1 MSMKLVRR
9 MLTAVLATTLV
20 VGSALT
26 VSAAPTTKSSAPA
39 AEAPAPVQEDSAPVD
54 ETVVPATTP
63 MTIGGATIKSDVAG
77 SIAIPK
83 TAPIA
88 GVVLRESA
96 ANIKAAASLAKNETP
111 YVRAYEITA
120 KKSPAAFASINA
132 AATAAGAT
140 VVDAVNIDLGKL
152 AGGKFS
158 DLPAGVS
165 VPTTIGVKNAN
176 GRTLAVVKVLPGGAT
191 EILQDTDDNPAT
203 VTFPITGG
211 FAAYAVIAF

>member
-1 MSMKLVRR
+1 MSMKIVKR
-9 MLTAVLATTLV
+9 MLTATLATTLMV
-20 VGSALT
+20 ASALT

-39 AEAPAPVQEDSAPVD
+39 AETTTTQEESAPVD
-54 ETVVPATTP
+54 ETVVSATTP
-63 MTIGGATIKSDVAG
+63 MTVGGETIKSDVAG

-83 TAPIA
+83 NAPIA
-88 GVVLRESA
+88 GVVLRESK
-96 ANIKAAASLAKNETP
+96 ANIKAAAGLAAAETP
-111 YVRAYEITA
+111 YVKAYQITA

-140 VVDAVNIDLGKL
+140 VIDTVNIDLGKL
-152 AGGKFS
+152 TGGKFS

-191 EILQDTDDNPAT
+191 EILEDTDTNPNT

-211 FAAYAVIAF
+211 LAAYAVIAY